1 LTRASAVRPPGATSR
16 RALRAASA
24 CVLLAVAA
32 GCATVA
38 PLQAPAAATVDPAF
52 DVAGRISARRGS
64 EAVTA
69 NFAWAHSPGDD
80 RFDVSTPLGQVIA
93 RLTGDASGVR
103 VERPGESPVAYAD
116 WGALTHS
123 VFGVA
128 IPVHGLASWI
138 QGAPSAGTVFA
149 VESDASGRPLVLRE
163 QGWEIVYAYADANA
177 AAPARPFR
185 LVMRYPDSE
194 PIEVRIV
201 VDRWSAVAAH

>member
-1 LTRASAVRPPGATSR
+1 VLPSVASSR

-24 CVLLAVAA
+24 CALLVLAG

-38 PLQAPAAATVDPAF
+38 PVPAPLAIKADPAF

-64 EAVTA
+64 EAVAA
-69 NFAWAHSPGDD
+69 NFAWSHAPGDD
-80 RFDVSTPLGQVIA
+80 RFDVSTPLGQVVA

-103 VERPGESPVAYAD
+103 VERPGEAPVAYPD
-116 WGALTHS
+116 WGALTQS

-128 IPVHGLASWI
+128 IPVQGLSSWI
-138 QGAPSAGTVFA
+138 QGAPSSGAAYA
-149 VESDASGRPLVLRE
+149 VEPDASGRPLVLRE
-163 QGWEIVYAYADANA
+163 QGWEIVYAYAEANA
-177 AAPARPFR
+177 AAPVRPFR

-201 VDRWSAVAAH
+201 VDRWSAAAP